1 MWHLLSVGVGILLR
15 PKSLKGMLFISC
27 CVAFG
32 LMCLLC
38 SPEIV
43 PSDDEDEH
51 IVPKARSSTKPRKMS
66 KKESADEYDL

>member
-1 MWHLLSVGVGILLR
+1 MPFV
-15 PKSLKGMLFISC
+15 SC
-27 CVAFG
+27 CVAFC

>member
-15 PKSLKGMLFISC
+15 PRSLKGMLFISC

-38 SPEIV
+38 SPEVV
-43 PSDDEDEH
+43 PNDAKNEH
-51 IVPKARSSTKPRKMS
+51 IVLKAKSSTKPWKMS